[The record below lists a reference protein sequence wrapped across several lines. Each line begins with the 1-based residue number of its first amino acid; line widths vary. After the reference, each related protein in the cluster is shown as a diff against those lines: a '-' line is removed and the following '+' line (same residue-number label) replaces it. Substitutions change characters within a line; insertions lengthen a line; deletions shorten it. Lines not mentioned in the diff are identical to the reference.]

1 MLVLSRVPDESV
13 VIGETI
19 EVFVVS
25 VRGEKVRLGIRAPK
39 NVPVH
44 RREVYERIR
53 REDEIGGEGGEA

>member
-1 MLVLSRVPDESV
+1 MLVLSRLPDESI

-53 REDEIGGEGGEA
+53 REDEIGGEGGGA

>member
-1 MLVLSRVPDESV
+1 MLVLSRLPDESI

-25 VRGEKVRLGIRAPK
+25 VRGEKVRLGIRAPQ

-44 RREVYERIR
+44 RREVYDRIR
-53 REDEIGGEGGEA
+53 REDEIGGEGGGA

>member
-1 MLVLSRVPDESV
+1 MLVLSRLPDESI

-25 VRGEKVRLGIRAPK
+25 VRGEKVRLGIRAPQ

-53 REDEIGGEGGEA
+53 REDEIGGEGGGA

>member
-19 EVFVVS
+19 EVYVVS

-53 REDEIGGEGGEA
+53 REDEIGGEGGGA